1 MDLLVLGVYGVFG
14 EWLQMLPAA
23 KRGEPPDVGSFMHR
37 NVATVA
43 FAEHFPLR
51 MVGRGLRRLAMVSPS
66 GPRSAT
72 ARCRATAVALREIE
86 HHSDVVLASGVG
98 KFESARAGWIFWPH
112 SHAMRVWL
120 RGELNL

>member
-1 MDLLVLGVYGVFG
+1 MLIALFVSHPSAWANGSYIEKLGHAAMDLLVLGVYGVFG

-66 GPRSAT
+66 GPINH
-72 ARCRATAVALREIE
+72 CE
-86 HHSDVVLASGVG
+86 
-98 KFESARAGWIFWPH
+98 
-112 SHAMRVWL
+112 M
-120 RGELNL
+120 

>member
-1 MDLLVLGVYGVFG
+1 LLRIICFPPERKGERLVHREARPRSDMDLLVLGVYGVFG

-66 GPRSAT
+66 GPINH
-72 ARCRATAVALREIE
+72 CE
-86 HHSDVVLASGVG
+86 
-98 KFESARAGWIFWPH
+98 
-112 SHAMRVWL
+112 M
-120 RGELNL
+120 